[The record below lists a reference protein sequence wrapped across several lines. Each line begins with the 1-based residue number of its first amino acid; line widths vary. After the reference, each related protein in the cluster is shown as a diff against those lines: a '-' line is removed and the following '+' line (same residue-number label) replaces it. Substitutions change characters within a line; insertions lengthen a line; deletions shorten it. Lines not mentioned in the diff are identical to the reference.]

1 MSPLFQAITL
11 NTLAALDKMARKLRH
26 PVLGSIQEILKHQ
39 QKSHKTKER
48 HSDFFKPRPR
58 PKAELQSAMV
68 ARLANLDLTYT
79 IMDGARGK
87 TVLKL

>member
-1 MSPLFQAITL
+1 M
-11 NTLAALDKMARKLRH
+11 
-26 PVLGSIQEILKHQ
+26 LGSVQEILKHQ
-39 QKSHKTKER
+39 QKSHKTKES
-48 HSDFFKPRPR
+48 HSNFFKLRPR

-68 ARLANLDLTYT
+68 ARPANLDLTHT